1 MITSITTTQLD
12 IPSEIRVV
20 AQRSIEQAK
29 LAFDNYMRMTWDA
42 SSTFQAQ
49 VDESQMGAQE
59 VRNKTMNFVLRNI
72 TSRFEFCERFVQVKD
87 AEELLR
93 LLNDFIQSQM
103 QIMSEQI
110 KDLGLT
116 LSKVAMDG
124 MKGSKESE
132 LAA

>member
-1 MITSITTTQLD
+1 VITSTAPPQFD

-42 SSTFQAQ
+42 SSMFQARVEECQ
-49 VDESQMGAQE
+49 VGVQEIGNQM
-59 VRNKTMNFVLRNI
+59 MDFILRNI
-72 TSRFEFCERFVQVKD
+72 TLRFEFCERFVQVKD

-110 KDLGLT
+110 KDLGL
-116 LSKVAMDG
+116 VAVDSP
-124 MKGSKESE
+124 KSLKESK